1 MDLRH
6 VLAAFYRWRLVM
18 IVLFVVGVG
27 AGSAY
32 AALAPR
38 TYASSTTL
46 FFSLNKSTSVG
57 TLAQGSTYTQD
68 VVKSYSQIVTRAL
81 VLDPVIQQ
89 LGLPMTTTELASHI
103 SVQLAPDTVL
113 ATITV
118 ADSSPTRAQA
128 IANAVDVQLGN
139 AVLALSPGGATSPAA
154 VRVTTISAA
163 DQPRLPISPNVP
175 LVLVL
180 GLVLGVV
187 MAVGA
192 AILLDVL
199 TSPLVDDELVE
210 RDSQIL
216 GKIVFDPKAKSRPLP
231 IISHSQQPRA
241 ESFRA
246 LRTNLRLL
254 HDVDS
259 PQCLVVTSPLP
270 KDGRTSVAVNLAIA
284 VAQSH
289 RRVLLIDADLRHP
302 AVANR
307 LGLLAETGL
316 SDVLAETAQVED
328 VVRSMSTE
336 NWRDSALLDVLPAGL
351 RVPDPSD
358 LLARTVMNDLLDE
371 ARKRYDLVIIDTPPV
386 IPVTDAALLAAL
398 CDQTVVVVNA
408 RRTNERDFQESL
420 TALRLAGSRVHGVVF
435 NEVRSR
441 RRDGP
446 AARLYGLRDRAWRG

>member
-18 IVLFVVGVG
+18 IVLFVCGVGV
-27 AGSAY
+27 GSAY

-38 TYASSTTL
+38 SYASSTTL
-46 FFSLNKSTSVG
+46 FFSLNRSTSVS

-68 VVKSYSQIVTRAL
+68 VVKSYSQIVTKAL

-89 LGLPMTTTELASHI
+89 LNLPMTAKELASHI
-103 SVQLAPDTVL
+103 SVQLQPDTVL

-118 ADSSPTRAQA
+118 TDSSASRAQA
-128 IANAVDVQLGN
+128 IANDVGVQLGN
-139 AVLALSPGGATSPAA
+139 AVLTLSPGGSTSPAA

-163 DQPRLPISPNVP
+163 EAPRLPISPNVP

-180 GLVLGVV
+180 GVVLGVIL
-187 MAVGA
+187 AVGA

-199 TSPLVDDELVE
+199 TSPLVDNEAAE

-216 GKIVFDPKAKSRPLP
+216 GKIVYDAKAKSRPLP
-231 IISHSQQPRA
+231 IISHAQSPRA
-241 ESFRA
+241 ESFRS

-254 HDVDS
+254 HDVDA
-259 PQCLVVTSPLP
+259 PQCLVVTSASP

-302 AVANR
+302 AVASR
-307 LGLLAETGL
+307 LGLVADTGL
-316 SDVLAETAQVED
+316 SDVLADTAQVED

-336 NWRDSALLDVLPAGL
+336 NWRDSALLDVLPSGL

-358 LLARTVMNDLLDE
+358 LLARPMMTDLLDE
-371 ARKRYDLVIIDTPPV
+371 ARKRYDLVIIDTPPLL
-386 IPVTDAALLAAL
+386 PVTDAALLAAQS
-398 CDQTVVVVNA
+398 DQTVLVVNA
-408 RRTNERDFQESL
+408 RTTNERDFQESL
-420 TALRLAGSRVHGVVF
+420 TALRLAGARAHGVVF
-435 NEVRSR
+435 NQVRVR

-446 AARLYGLRDRAWRG
+446 AARLYGLRDTAWRG